1 MKKDEG
7 AGGHVCPWWMGYLLL
22 IPIRR
27 FPHNPQKILGPYI
40 QEGMTV
46 LDIGPG
52 MGFFSLPLARM
63 VGQNGKVIC
72 IDLQERMIET
82 LNKRARKAGLSDI
95 IRTRL
100 CSNESLHIDDLA
112 GTVDFALAFAIIHEV
127 SDKARLLHEIF
138 YSLKREGRILL
149 AEPVLHVKKDSFN
162 ESLSIARSVGF
173 EIIAHP
179 KIKRT
184 HAVLLRKP

>member
-1 MKKDEG
+1 MNRNG
-7 AGGHVCPWWMGYLLL
+7 STGGHVCPWWMGYCLL
-22 IPIRR
+22 IPLRR
-27 FPHNPQKILGPYI
+27 FPHNPQKILGSYI
-40 QEGMTV
+40 KEGMTV

-72 IDLQERMIET
+72 VDLQERMIDT

-95 IRTRL
+95 IKTRL
-100 CSNESLHIDDLA
+100 CSNESLHINDLA

-127 SDKARLLHEIF
+127 SDKSRLLHEIF
-138 YSLKREGRILL
+138 GSLKREGRILL

-162 ESLSIARSVGF
+162 ESLSIARSAGF
-173 EIIAHP
+173 EIIDHP